1 MSVSAIRGGARAR
14 RFAARGL
21 QVRAPVASAAPARH
35 ASCSPATEGSV
46 VALAEARRFIS
57 DAMKAVGTAKDNADF
72 LAEVLVEADYR
83 GHYSHGLNRLE
94 LYVDDVA
101 AGSCLPAAEPRLLR
115 DGPSTA
121 WVDGGHGLGPVVGRY
136 CMQLA
141 IDKARQTGVGWVVAK
156 GSNHYGIA
164 GWYSMQALKKKMMGM
179 SFTNTSPLVSPTR
192 SKGAALGTNP
202 ISLAVPAGSDSYV
215 LDMATTA
222 AALGKIEMQRRRGE
236 PLPPGWAQ
244 GPDGAVTTDAE
255 LAYKTQCLM
264 PLGGAED
271 SSGYKGYGLAL
282 MVETFCGLL
291 AGSAYGP
298 DIRRWGSSGQNAD
311 LGQCFIAVDPA
322 AFAPGFEDRAA
333 DLLSR
338 LRTME
343 PADHSSPVLVPGDP
357 ERRHM
362 AHVDKQGGVRYV
374 PQQIE
379 SSENLANRLKISPMK
394 TLA

>member
-1 MSVSAIRGGARAR
+1 M
-14 RFAARGL
+14 
-21 QVRAPVASAAPARH
+21 
-35 ASCSPATEGSV
+35 
-46 VALAEARRFIS
+46 AEARRFIS
-57 DAMKAVGTAKDNADF
+57 DAMRAVGTAKDNADF

-101 AGSCLPAAEPRLLR
+101 AGSCLPAAQPRLLR
-115 DGPSTA
+115 EGPSTA
-121 WVDGGHGLGPVVGRY
+121 WVDGGHGLGPVVGRF

-141 IDKARQTGVGWVVAK
+141 IDKAQQTGVGWVVAK

-222 AALGKIEMQRRRGE
+222 VALGKVEMQRRRGE

-244 GPDGAVTTDAE
+244 GPDGAATADAE

-291 AGSAYGP
+291 A
-298 DIRRWGSSGQNAD
+298 
-311 LGQCFIAVDPA
+311 DPA

-343 PADHSSPVLVPGDP
+343 PADPSRPVLVPGDP
-357 ERRHM
+357 ERAHM
-362 AHVDKQGGVRYV
+362 DHVNKQGGVRYV
-374 PQQIE
+374 PQQVE
-379 SSENLANRLKISPMK
+379 SSEKLAKKLKISAMK
-394 TLA
+394 ILS